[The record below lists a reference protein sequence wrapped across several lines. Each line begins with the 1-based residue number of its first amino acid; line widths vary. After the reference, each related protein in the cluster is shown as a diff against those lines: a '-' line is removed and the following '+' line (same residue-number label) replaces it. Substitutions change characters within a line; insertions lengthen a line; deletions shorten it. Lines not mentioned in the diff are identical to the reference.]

1 MIRRREFITLLGGA
15 AAWPLS
21 ARAQQS
27 QQMHRVGVLMNFA
40 ATQSD
45 GQAAVAAFVQELR
58 QLGWNEGENLRID
71 IRWNAGDAGLAQI
84 YAAQLIGLMPD
95 VILAMSTVN
104 LTAIR
109 QATSIVPV
117 VFVQV
122 NDPVA
127 QGFVASARRPGGN
140 ITGFTAYEFS
150 IGGKWLNLLKEVAP
164 GLERA
169 AVMFNPETAPY
180 WKFFMTVIEAA
191 ASSLGVQAIAV
202 PVRATA
208 EIEPALASFTR
219 QSKGGLILLGDS
231 FLVLRYSLIA
241 DLAVHFRLPSI
252 GQQPNYAKNGGLLEY
267 SHTTEFVGQFRQ
279 AATYVDRIL
288 KGEKPG
294 DLPVQPPTKFEL
306 IVNMKT
312 AKALG
317 VTVPTSMQLLADE
330 VIE

>member
-1 MIRRREFITLLGGA
+1 MRRRAFIAGLGGA
-15 AAWPLS
+15 AMWSLS
-21 ARAQQS
+21 TRAQQLPLR
-27 QQMHRVGVLMNFA
+27 RVGVLMNA
-40 ATQSD
+40 PATDTGFQSY
-45 GQAAVAAFVQELR
+45 VAAFVQGLR
-58 QLGWNEGENLRID
+58 QLGWTEGQNLRVD
-71 IRWNAGDAGLAQI
+71 ICWNAGDARLAQT
-84 YAAQLIGLMPD
+84 YAAQLIALSPD

-104 LTAIR
+104 LTAVQ

-127 QGFVASARRPGGN
+127 QGFVASMRRPGGN

-150 IGGKWLNLLKEVAP
+150 IGSKWLDLLKEVAP

-180 WKFFMTVIEAA
+180 WKSFMTVIEAA

-202 PVRATA
+202 PVGATA
-208 EIEPALASFTR
+208 DIEPALASFAR
-219 QSKGGLILLGDS
+219 QSNGGLIVMGDS
-231 FLVLRYSLIA
+231 FSVLRYSLIA
-241 DLAVHFRLPSI
+241 DLAAHFRLPSI

>member
-1 MIRRREFITLLGGA
+1 MRRRAFIAGLGGA
-15 AAWPLS
+15 AMWSLS
-21 ARAQQS
+21 TRAQQLPLR
-27 QQMHRVGVLMNFA
+27 RVGVLMNA
-40 ATQSD
+40 PATDTGFQSY
-45 GQAAVAAFVQELR
+45 VAAFVQGLR
-58 QLGWNEGENLRID
+58 QLGWTEGQNLRVD
-71 IRWNAGDAGLAQI
+71 ICWNAGDARLAQT
-84 YAAQLIGLMPD
+84 YAAQLIALSPD

-104 LTAIR
+104 LTAIQ

-180 WKFFMTVIEAA
+180 WKFFMTVIEGA

-202 PVRATA
+202 PGRATA
-208 EIEPALASFTR
+208 NIEPALASFAR
-219 QSKGGLILLGDS
+219 QSNGGLILLGDS
-231 FLVLRYSLIA
+231 FSVLRYSLIA

-267 SHTTEFVGQFRQ
+267 SDTTELVDQCRR
-279 AATYVDRIL
+279 AATSVDRIL

-294 DLPVQPPTKFEL
+294 DLPVQPPTKLEL
-306 IVNMKT
+306 IANMKT